1 MTNENNTP
9 FGKGISMSDNLLESI
24 EQWVLPI
31 YKGDDVASLVSAA
44 QDKED
49 KADDAVAAGNHEDAA
64 DLLRQAASHHDAAVT
79 AYKRV
84 GDGEKFGAHAR
95 EAMRLREKALDILDA
110 KHAEGDVASEI
121 NKYGTK
127 GHSGEGPG
135 HPFRGNRWTSA
146 VGSADQHNMR
156 RGTESFD
163 HGQHLDAAKA
173 HIDAAHRALA
183 GGHYN
188 EAGHHFDEAA
198 YHAAQATKLIQS
210 PRHEYPFGGT
220 QGTRRLGEKTSSLY
234 ESLHSA
240 GEAARA
246 ASRDTG
252 RLMKATAGGADSR
265 VLGQLRSQASRS
277 QALAHASAVEA
288 DAVHSSLGAARVV
301 AGDPTLSRRTG
312 TN

>member
-1 MTNENNTP
+1 MTTENNETP
-9 FGKGISMSDNLLESI
+9 FGKGLSMSDNLLESI
-24 EQWVLPI
+24 EQWVLPV
-31 YKGDDVASLVSAA
+31 YKGDDVASLVSDAK
-44 QDKED
+44 DKED
-49 KADDAVAAGNHEDAA
+49 KADDLASAGKHEDAA

-95 EAMRLREKALDILDA
+95 EASRLRDKATDLL
-110 KHAEGDVASEI
+110 HAQNDEGDIANEI
-121 NKYGTK
+121 NKG
-127 GHSGEGPG
+127 GLGSGPEEG

-146 VGSADQHNMR
+146 AGAAEYHNAR
-156 RGTESFD
+156 RGTENFD

-173 HIDAAHRALA
+173 HLDAAHSAMA
-183 GGHYN
+183 SGHYN

-198 YHAAQATKLIQS
+198 FHASKATAMIQS

-220 QGTRRLGEKTSSLY
+220 QGTRRLGEKASSLY

-240 GEAARA
+240 GEAAKA

-252 RLMKATAGGADSR
+252 KLLKATAGGADSR
-265 VLGQLRSQASRS
+265 VLGQLRQQASQS
-277 QALAHASAVEA
+277 QALAHASAAEA

-301 AGDPTLSRRTG
+301 AGDPTLNRRTG